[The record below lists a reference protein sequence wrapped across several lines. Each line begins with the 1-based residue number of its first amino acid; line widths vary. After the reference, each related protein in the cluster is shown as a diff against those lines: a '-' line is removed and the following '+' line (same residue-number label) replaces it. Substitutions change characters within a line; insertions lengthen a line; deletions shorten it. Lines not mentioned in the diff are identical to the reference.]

1 MRASERLRAAGLV
14 LPTAVAPTARFV
26 AAKRVGD
33 LLFVSGQGPHRPD
46 GTIDRGKVGAGVS
59 LEDAR
64 GHARLTGLN
73 VLAAA
78 QSVLGDIDRVE
89 GVVKLLGFVNA
100 TSEFRDHS
108 KVIDSCSELFVEVF
122 GEAGEHARSAI
133 GVASLPNDITV
144 EIEAIFAVRGRD
156 AQ

>member
-1 MRASERLRAAGLV
+1 MRASERLRAAGLT
-14 LPTAVAPTARFV
+14 LPEPPQPTARFV
-26 AAKRVGD
+26 AAKRFGD
-33 LLFVSGQGPHRPD
+33 LLYVSGQGPNSPD
-46 GTIDRGKVGAGVS
+46 GGWHRGKVGQGVS

-64 GHARLTGLN
+64 KHARLTGLN

-78 QSVLGDIDRVE
+78 QKALGDLDAVE

-100 TSEFRDHS
+100 SPDFHDHS
-108 KVIDSCSELFVEVF
+108 KVIDGCSELFLEVL

-133 GVASLPNDITV
+133 GVSSLPNNITV
-144 EIEAIFAVRGRD
+144 EIEAIFSVRRS